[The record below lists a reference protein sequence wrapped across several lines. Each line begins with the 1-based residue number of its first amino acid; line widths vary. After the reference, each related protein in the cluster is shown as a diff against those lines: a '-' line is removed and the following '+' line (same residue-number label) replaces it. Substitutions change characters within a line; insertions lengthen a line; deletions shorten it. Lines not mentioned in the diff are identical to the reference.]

1 MSGGSRYGV
10 PRTFQ
15 LSMSLSE
22 TVVNEAQLRLTARQ
36 LLAYE
41 QHRQRHRLH
50 SPEPQPSPP
59 PLRSPTRPP
68 SPPHPP
74 QPSAHEPTLT
84 PHELHALQQHAQ
96 RLLTSQALPAQWP
109 THESTLA
116 AQELLTLRSHAQRL
130 LEFEQQQ
137 QHDSVHDVETW
148 EGEVEAHKLSRELAD
163 LLAECAARQLQE
175 SNPAATGRSTRTARC
190 AAAATSAAMAHAA
203 DPAVPRAAYAPTVL
217 SMQHLKTSMELRQ
230 AREQRIRD
238 QLADFRTSCNCHG
251 TPQVPSPAAPAP
263 SPTHGATPKVP
274 TTRRVH
280 QPPKSPNPP
289 SVGER
294 PTPPSVGERPTPPS
308 VGERPTPPSVGE
320 RPTDQM
326 RMEIRAQLLKNLP
339 RVMDVFRSFDRNGDG
354 RISRSECAQVLSMLG
369 LPQYGAAE
377 MEGMFDALDAD
388 RSGTLDF
395 HELDRLLRRGADVQ
409 LAAALQ
415 VGAKG
420 VIEVEARNRHR
431 LRAHARDGAPETTR
445 GAPETTRAASVDE
458 ATRWCQ
464 APSCG
469 LPPVQVPLPLPPL
482 PEPPSALELPPPSV
496 PSLPEPSPH
505 AFFAEHGE
513 WRQCVAGMPAEP
525 EDAAPAHTLP
535 ARPSMPLP
543 ARPSPLACISPL
555 PMSPLQGA
563 SPPGASSTAAAA
575 CLGLGVVALGARSA
589 ELSAAAPRWTAVGTP
604 ATEASR
610 AAREAAAAAAAT
622 RHEWMKRRQVE
633 EEMSHQ
639 RAASAGSPRPRAT
652 ASNNTAAAAMTPAPA
667 RASTVPL
674 YLLAPSTVVAMAAE
688 TTVPD
693 ARAPPDLRAVP
704 PLAPR
709 EDAAAGGR
717 TSRSEL
723 PPRGLHQPQQLG
735 RAAYELVGRDAETTR
750 AVGYG

>member
-1 MSGGSRYGV
+1 MSGSRYMYGH

-59 PLRSPTRPP
+59 PLRSPPRPP

-74 QPSAHEPTLT
+74 QPSSHEPTLT

-96 RLLTSQALPAQWP
+96 LLLTSQALPAQWP

-137 QHDSVHDVETW
+137 QQQHDSAHCVETR
-148 EGEVEAHKLSRELAD
+148 EEDIEAHKLSRELAD

-175 SNPAATGRSTRTARC
+175 SSPAAAAGGSTRTAIC

-203 DPAVPRAAYAPTVL
+203 DPAVPRAAYAPTIL

-230 AREQRIRD
+230 AREQRNRD
-238 QLADFRTSCNCHG
+238 KLADFRTSCNCHG

-263 SPTHGATPKVP
+263 SPTYGEMPKVC
-274 TTRRVH
+274 TTRLVH
-280 QPPKSPNPP
+280 QPPKC
-289 SVGER
+289 
-294 PTPPSVGERPTPPS
+294 PTPPSMC
-308 VGERPTPPSVGE
+308 E

-326 RMEIRAQLLKNLP
+326 LREIREQLHKNLP

-354 RISRSECAQVLSMLG
+354 RISRSECVQVLPMLG
-369 LPQYGAAE
+369 LPQCGAAE

-388 RSGTLDF
+388 HSGTLDF
-395 HELDRLLRRGADVQ
+395 HEMDRFLRRGADVQ

-420 VIEVEARNRHR
+420 VVEVEARNRYR

-458 ATRWCQ
+458 AMMRCQ

-469 LPPVQVPLPLPPL
+469 LPSVQVPLPLPPL
-482 PEPPSALELPPPSV
+482 SEPPSALEQPPPSV
-496 PSLPEPSPH
+496 PSLPEPSAH

-513 WRQCVAGMPAEP
+513 WRRCVAGMPAEQ

-543 ARPSPLACISPL
+543 ARPSPLRCVSPL
-555 PMSPLQGA
+555 PMSPPGGA
-563 SPPGASSTAAAA
+563 SPLGASSTAAAA
-575 CLGLGVVALGARSA
+575 RLGLGVVALGARSA
-589 ELSAAAPRWTAVGTP
+589 AAPRWTAVGTL
-604 ATEASR
+604 ATEASQASR
-610 AAREAAAAAAAT
+610 AAREAAAAAAAA
-622 RHEWMKRRQVE
+622 RQEWMKQRQVE

-639 RAASAGSPRPRAT
+639 RAAGSGSPRPRAI
-652 ASNNTAAAAMTPAPA
+652 ASQNTSAAATTPAPA
-667 RASTVPL
+667 RAVTVPL
-674 YLLAPSTVVAMAAE
+674 YLLAPSMVVAMAAE

-723 PPRGLHQPQQLG
+723 LPRGLHQPQQLG
-735 RAAYELVGRDAETTR
+735 RAAFEILGRGETTR
-750 AVGYG
+750 TVG

>member
-1 MSGGSRYGV
+1 
-10 PRTFQ
+10 
-15 LSMSLSE
+15 
-22 TVVNEAQLRLTARQ
+22 
-36 LLAYE
+36 
-41 QHRQRHRLH
+41 
-50 SPEPQPSPP
+50 
-59 PLRSPTRPP
+59 
-68 SPPHPP
+68 
-74 QPSAHEPTLT
+74 
-84 PHELHALQQHAQ
+84 
-96 RLLTSQALPAQWP
+96 
-109 THESTLA
+109 
-116 AQELLTLRSHAQRL
+116 
-130 LEFEQQQ
+130 
-137 QHDSVHDVETW
+137 
-148 EGEVEAHKLSRELAD
+148 
-163 LLAECAARQLQE
+163 
-175 SNPAATGRSTRTARC
+175 
-190 AAAATSAAMAHAA
+190 
-203 DPAVPRAAYAPTVL
+203 
-217 SMQHLKTSMELRQ
+217 
-230 AREQRIRD
+230 
-238 QLADFRTSCNCHG
+238 
-251 TPQVPSPAAPAP
+251 
-263 SPTHGATPKVP
+263 
-274 TTRRVH
+274 
-280 QPPKSPNPP
+280 
-289 SVGER
+289 
-294 PTPPSVGERPTPPS
+294 
-308 VGERPTPPSVGE
+308 
-320 RPTDQM
+320 
-326 RMEIRAQLLKNLP
+326 
-339 RVMDVFRSFDRNGDG
+339 
-354 RISRSECAQVLSMLG
+354 
-369 LPQYGAAE
+369 
-377 MEGMFDALDAD
+377 
-388 RSGTLDF
+388 
-395 HELDRLLRRGADVQ
+395 VQ

-513 WRQCVAGMPAEP
+513 WRRCVAGMPAEP

-575 CLGLGVVALGARSA
+575 RLGLGVVALGAQ
-589 ELSAAAPRWTAVGTP
+589 SAAAPRWTAVGTP

-610 AAREAAAAAAAT
+610 AAREAAAAAAAA

>member
-1 MSGGSRYGV
+1 
-10 PRTFQ
+10 
-15 LSMSLSE
+15 
-22 TVVNEAQLRLTARQ
+22 
-36 LLAYE
+36 
-41 QHRQRHRLH
+41 
-50 SPEPQPSPP
+50 
-59 PLRSPTRPP
+59 
-68 SPPHPP
+68 
-74 QPSAHEPTLT
+74 
-84 PHELHALQQHAQ
+84 
-96 RLLTSQALPAQWP
+96 
-109 THESTLA
+109 
-116 AQELLTLRSHAQRL
+116 
-130 LEFEQQQ
+130 
-137 QHDSVHDVETW
+137 
-148 EGEVEAHKLSRELAD
+148 
-163 LLAECAARQLQE
+163 
-175 SNPAATGRSTRTARC
+175 
-190 AAAATSAAMAHAA
+190 
-203 DPAVPRAAYAPTVL
+203 
-217 SMQHLKTSMELRQ
+217 
-230 AREQRIRD
+230 
-238 QLADFRTSCNCHG
+238 
-251 TPQVPSPAAPAP
+251 
-263 SPTHGATPKVP
+263 
-274 TTRRVH
+274 
-280 QPPKSPNPP
+280 
-289 SVGER
+289 
-294 PTPPSVGERPTPPS
+294 
-308 VGERPTPPSVGE
+308 
-320 RPTDQM
+320 
-326 RMEIRAQLLKNLP
+326 
-339 RVMDVFRSFDRNGDG
+339 
-354 RISRSECAQVLSMLG
+354 
-369 LPQYGAAE
+369 
-377 MEGMFDALDAD
+377 
-388 RSGTLDF
+388 
-395 HELDRLLRRGADVQ
+395 VQ

-431 LRAHARDGAPETTR
+431 LRAHARD

-513 WRQCVAGMPAEP
+513 WRRCVAGMPAEP

-575 CLGLGVVALGARSA
+575 RLGLGVVALGAQ
-589 ELSAAAPRWTAVGTP
+589 SAAAPRWTAVGTP

-610 AAREAAAAAAAT
+610 AAREAAAAAAAA
-622 RHEWMKRRQVE
+622 RHDWMKRRQVE